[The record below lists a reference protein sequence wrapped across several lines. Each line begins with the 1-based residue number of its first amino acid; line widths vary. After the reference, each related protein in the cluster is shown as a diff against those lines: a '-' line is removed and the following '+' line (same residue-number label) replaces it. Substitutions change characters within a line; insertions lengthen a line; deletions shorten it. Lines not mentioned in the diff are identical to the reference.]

1 MSAGNRT
8 VAVLAARVARKRLD
22 VVAQSIEANR
32 WPMMVD
38 VLRALVDAVEGI
50 LADPQP

>member
-22 VVAQSIEANR
+22 AVAASIEANR
-32 WPMMVD
+32 WPLMVD
-38 VLRALVDAVEGI
+38 VLRALVDAVEWI
-50 LADPQP
+50 LSEPQP